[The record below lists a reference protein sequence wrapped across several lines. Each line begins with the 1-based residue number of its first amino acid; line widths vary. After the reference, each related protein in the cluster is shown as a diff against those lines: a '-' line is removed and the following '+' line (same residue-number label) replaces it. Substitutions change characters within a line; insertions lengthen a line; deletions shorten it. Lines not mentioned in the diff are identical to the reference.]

1 MEKETKKN
9 EEKNSKELKE
19 NTGKKEQ
26 VEITNIGI
34 EISADAVASI
44 VAVELDKIK
53 GIDRQGN
60 LFTDISEAFRTTTKH
75 NKRYKSRYCRERC
88 NDRYKYNGILWNTYT
103 RYSI

>member
-1 MEKETKKN
+1 MEKEKNKK
-9 EEKNSKELKE
+9 EENKIAEKELKE
-19 NTGKKEQ
+19 NTVKKEQ

-60 LFTDISEAFRTTTKH
+60 LFTDISEAFRTKTKH
-75 NKRYKSRYCRERC
+75 NKRYKS
-88 NDRYKYNGILWNTYT
+88 
-103 RYSI
+103 

>member
-19 NTGKKEQ
+19 NTVKKEQ
-26 VEITNIGI
+26 IGI

-60 LFTDISEAFRTTTKH
+60 LFTDISEAFRTKTKH
-75 NKRYKSRYCRERC
+75 NKRYKS
-88 NDRYKYNGILWNTYT
+88 
-103 RYSI
+103 

>member
-26 VEITNIGI
+26 IEITNIGI

-60 LFTDISEAFRTTTKH
+60 LFTDISEAFRTKTKH
-75 NKRYKSRYCRERC
+75 NKRYKS
-88 NDRYKYNGILWNTYT
+88 
-103 RYSI
+103 

>member
-60 LFTDISEAFRTTTKH
+60 LFTDISEAFRTKTKH
-75 NKRYKSRYCRERC
+75 NKRYKSWYCRKRC
-88 NDRYKYNGILWNTYT
+88 NDRYKYNGILRNTYT

>member
-9 EEKNSKELKE
+9 EEKNKKELKV
-19 NTGKKEQ
+19 KEQ
-26 VEITNIGI
+26 IETTNIGI

-60 LFTDISEAFRTTTKH
+60 LFTDISEAFRTKTKH
-75 NKRYKSRYCRERC
+75 NKRYKSWYCRERC